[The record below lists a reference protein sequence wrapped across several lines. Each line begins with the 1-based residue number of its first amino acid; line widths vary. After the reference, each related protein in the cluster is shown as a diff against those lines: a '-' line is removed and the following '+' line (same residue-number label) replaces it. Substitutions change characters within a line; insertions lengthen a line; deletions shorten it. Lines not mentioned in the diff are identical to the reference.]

1 MPSRTY
7 RAMIVE
13 EKEEGRFER
22 RIGERRVGDL
32 PKGDV
37 LIGVRC
43 SSLNYKDA
51 LSASGNKGVTRNYPH
66 TPGIDAA
73 GVVEESAAGDFRP
86 GDEVLVTGY
95 DLGMNTPGGFG
106 EKIRVPASWVVPL
119 PPGLSLEESMAL
131 GTAGLTAAMA
141 VRALLEGG
149 VQPGRGEV
157 LVTGATGGLGTL
169 SVLLLAR
176 AGFDVTA
183 ATGKEDQKAYLE
195 GMGARTVVPRE
206 EVTDTSGRPL
216 LKGRWAGVVDTVGG
230 AILATAI
237 RATQNRGVVAC
248 CGNAASH
255 KLETTVFPFIL
266 RGVTLTGI
274 ESAECPMEE
283 RRLLWN
289 RLAGEWKPERPGR
302 FVSVVSLPDLEPEI
316 ERILAGGQRGRVV
329 VDLSR

>member
-1 MPSRTY
+1 MSSETY

-13 EKEEGRFER
+13 ETGKGRFER
-22 RIGERRVGDL
+22 RIGERSVEDL
-32 PKGDV
+32 PAGDV
-37 LIGVRC
+37 RIGVRF

-51 LSASGNKGVTRNYPH
+51 LSASGNKGVTRSYPH
-66 TPGIDAA
+66 TPGIDGA
-73 GVVEESAAGDFRP
+73 GVVEESAAGPFRP

-119 PPGLSLEESMAL
+119 PAGLTLEESMVL

-141 VRALLEGG
+141 VSALEEGG
-149 VQPGRGEV
+149 VTPDRGEV

-176 AGFDVTA
+176 SGYDVVA
-183 ATGKEDQKAYLE
+183 ATGKSDQKAYLE
-195 GMGARTVVPRE
+195 GMGARAVVPRE
-206 EVTDTSGRPL
+206 DVTDTSGRPL

-230 AILATAI
+230 VILATAI
-237 RATQNRGVVAC
+237 HATKNRGVVAC

-283 RRLLWN
+283 RRRLWQ
-289 RLAGEWKPERPGR
+289 RLAGEWKPDRTER
-302 FVSVVSLPDLEPEI
+302 FASVVPLAELEPDI
-316 ERILAGGQRGRVV
+316 DRILTGGQRGRVV